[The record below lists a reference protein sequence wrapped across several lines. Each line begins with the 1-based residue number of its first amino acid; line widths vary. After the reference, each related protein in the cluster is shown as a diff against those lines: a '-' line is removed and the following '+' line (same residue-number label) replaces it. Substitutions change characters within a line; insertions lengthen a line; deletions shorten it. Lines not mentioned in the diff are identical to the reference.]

1 MSVSNDRLYGKCV
14 SDVISERQS
23 PLKVLVSTSESPI
36 TLPTCWLP
44 GSSNGSTLCY
54 FFFEAQRNFCFLF
67 YWHFAQHKWI
77 LCPHRVKCSFR
88 NAKGKTWL
96 SLSEQCGMWQLV
108 NSGATDHCHS
118 EQFLLQLAAAP
129 DTYWGH
135 TSISI
140 HFLILNSRGHSGWK
154 LKMQGKKGTDSTIFS
169 YPSLP
174 SMECHYHNDRAPR
187 PGITWA
193 KTLFHQENANL
204 IHTGASGEVSPVF
217 FAKIYLTQSFIQ
229 QKIFLFKK

>member
-1 MSVSNDRLYGKCV
+1 MCV
-14 SDVISERQS
+14 RPHIWEAK
-23 PLKVLVSTSESPI
+23 PLKSISFHIRKPNHSAYLLATWILKWQYSM
-36 TLPTCWLP
+36 L
-44 GSSNGSTLCY
+44 